1 MYHFGDCFTFSSS
14 EGIPMLRNAN
24 YAGHHIICTKFCCMQ
39 QNIYSTA
46 VICELAVFD
55 CTQNKLM

>member
-1 MYHFGDCFTFSSS
+1 
-14 EGIPMLRNAN
+14 MLRNAN